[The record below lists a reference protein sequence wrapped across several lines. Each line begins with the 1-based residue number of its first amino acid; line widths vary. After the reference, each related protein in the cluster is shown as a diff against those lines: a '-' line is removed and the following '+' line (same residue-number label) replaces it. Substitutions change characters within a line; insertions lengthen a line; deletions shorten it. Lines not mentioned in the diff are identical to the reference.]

1 MGDEEALSPDGV
13 ESPFGYHPLQ
23 TRVLTQDR
31 DPVRGHCQSD
41 SLTGAV
47 ASQNVT
53 EAFKGSLRM
62 DGNHS
67 TSTKAKASFTARP
80 TSRADT
86 KVGLSDPVAPR
97 GRAIA

>member
-1 MGDEEALSPDGV
+1 MGDGEIGSSDPK
-13 ESPFGYHPLQ
+13 ESLLGYHPLQ

-31 DPVRGHCQSD
+31 DPVRGHCQLD

-47 ASQNVT
+47 ASQKVT

-67 TSTKAKASFTARP
+67 QSTKAEASLTAKE
-80 TSRADT
+80 TTCAE
-86 KVGLSDPVAPR
+86 
-97 GRAIA
+97 